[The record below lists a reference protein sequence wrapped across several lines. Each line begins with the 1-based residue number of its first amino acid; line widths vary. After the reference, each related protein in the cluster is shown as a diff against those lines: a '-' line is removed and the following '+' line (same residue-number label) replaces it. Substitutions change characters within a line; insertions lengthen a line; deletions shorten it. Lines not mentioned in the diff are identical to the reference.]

1 MSLAAA
7 FPSSFRRLTAFF
19 PALLAGLLAALPAL
33 AQPVSVNDGFNPDV
47 DGTVFTVVAQP
58 DGKLLVGGQFTSVG
72 GISRSNLARLNAD
85 GSVDTAFNPSPNAPV
100 RAVLVQRDNRVV
112 IGGDFT
118 TVQPCAT
125 GAAVTRN
132 RLARLNA
139 DGSVD
144 TAFNPNLGGQLQP
157 QVHAL
162 LLQADNRIVAGGSFT
177 SVQPNGAAAAT
188 TRNYL
193 ARFNADGTLDTAFNP
208 NPNAMVLALALHVDN
223 KILVGGGF
231 TTLQSAGES
240 APTTRNRVARLN
252 PSGTVDS
259 EFNPNANNGVTSIAV
274 QRDGKI
280 LLAGYFTTVQPPT
293 DVNPAGRSRLARL
306 NLDGTLDSEFYPRA
320 DGAVAT
326 VSVQSDGL
334 IVVGGAFTAVWGQ
347 GATSVNRGFIA
358 RFKPDGS
365 LDSAFAPALNGAV
378 NAVAQQADGKL
389 VIGGSF
395 TRATPPGAS
404 SAVIRNRLAR
414 IGTDGSLDS
423 NFELDAGGRILVSVT
438 QADGKIVVGGSFTS
452 VAGLTRNY
460 VARLNA
466 DGTVD
471 TTYAPNFNGR
481 VYAMA
486 LQADGKVLVG
496 GAFTE
501 IGGETR
507 RHLARLNPSGTI
519 DSEFY
524 PHFDGQ
530 VGTLVLQSDGK
541 ILVGGT
547 FNTVTPGRS
556 TTPETRA
563 NLVRLNADGTIDS
576 AFDPNPNSTVA
587 AIALQSDGKI
597 IIGGLFSALR
607 PGAFASTSASF
618 VTRNFIARLNAA
630 DGKLDEAF
638 K

>member
-1 MSLAAA
+1 MSLALA
-7 FPSSFRRLTAFF
+7 FPSSVRRVTSF
-19 PALLAGLLAALPAL
+19 LPAL
-33 AQPVSVNDGFNPDV
+33 IAGLFAALSVVAQPVSVNDGFNPDV
-47 DGTVFTVVAQP
+47 DGTVFTVVAQS
-58 DGKLLVGGQFTSVG
+58 DGKLLVGGQFTSVSG
-72 GISRSNLARLNAD
+72 VSRSNLARINAD
-85 GSVDTAFNPSPNAPV
+85 GSVDTTFNPSPNAPV
-100 RAVLVQRDNRVV
+100 RAILVQRDNRVV

-118 TVQPCAT
+118 AVQP
-125 GAAVTRN
+125 GASGTAVTRN
-132 RLARLNA
+132 RLARINA

-144 TAFNPNLGGQLQP
+144 TTFNPNLGGQLQP

-177 SVQPNGAAAAT
+177 TVQPNGAAAAT

-193 ARFNADGTLDTAFNP
+193 ARFNTDGTLDTAFNP

-223 KILVGGGF
+223 KIIVGGGF
-231 TTLQSAGES
+231 TTLQAPGET
-240 APTTRNRVARLN
+240 APSTRNRVARLN

-306 NLDGTLDSEFYPRA
+306 NVDGTLDSEFYPRA

-326 VSVQSDGL
+326 VSVQADGL

-365 LDSAFAPALNGAV
+365 LDSGFAPTLNGAV

-395 TRATPPGAS
+395 TRATPQGAS

-414 IGTDGSLDS
+414 LSTDGSLDS

-438 QADGKIVVGGSFTS
+438 QADGKILVGGSFTS
-452 VAGLTRNY
+452 IAGLTRNY

-481 VYAMA
+481 VYAMV
-486 LQADGKVLVG
+486 LQPDGKVLVG

-507 RHLARLNPSGTI
+507 RHLARLNPGGAAVRRE
-519 DSEFY
+519 DPRGRHVQHRHAGQEHHARDARQLGPPQRRRHHRLGLRSE
-524 PHFDGQ
+524 P
-530 VGTLVLQSDGK
+530 
-541 ILVGGT
+541 
-547 FNTVTPGRS
+547 
-556 TTPETRA
+556 
-563 NLVRLNADGTIDS
+563 
-576 AFDPNPNSTVA
+576 
-587 AIALQSDGKI
+587 
-597 IIGGLFSALR
+597 
-607 PGAFASTSASF
+607 
-618 VTRNFIARLNAA
+618 
-630 DGKLDEAF
+630 
-638 K
+638 